1 LRTFIFVLTL
11 LVGFSLKAQD
21 PFYYRIDRS
30 KGLPSN
36 TVYDVFQDAK
46 GFMWFSGSF
55 GLCRYDGSQFMT
67 FEANHSTSKSGTSI
81 KQDKTGRIWYCNF
94 DGKLLYVDNGQI
106 NQLKQNSEFGFFH
119 FAIID
124 NYLYVIENKEIAVYD
139 VHTLKK
145 KFVIP
150 FHSNKVICTHGSN
163 SHFYIITDKLYIIS
177 SPTKVKQ
184 VPLPL
189 ELMNNLTGI
198 MIQNNG
204 EELFLRPKYGNVMA
218 AYSNGAFKISK
229 TNTTT
234 QFVQNISTSSKG
246 YWLSTTNGF
255 IAYNNP
261 TVSKAST
268 YSMYLS
274 DNNVSDVLE
283 DSNGHLWVSTL
294 DKGLRFIP
302 DLSTRF
308 FFSNDAPTTLFTVN
322 NNKVLVG
329 TDRES
334 LHTTDTTMVRLKT
347 LFSGETNHSFYMLYA
362 DTASN
367 RIFGTSNSFKMFDLT
382 GKLKTEVLAAVKDIV
397 KVTDNVYAYSA
408 TWQCGLIK
416 IGKKNTEWDS
426 IFTSD
431 AEVTRNELHFK
442 PLIHNVRGKSVVFNE
457 SKNALFFSTN
467 KGLYKVTPQKI
478 SEIKFKNE
486 SMNIVKLVTTGNF
499 VLALSTD
506 AQLYRINEKDTVG
519 KIELEKTL
527 NGQTP
532 SSIKML
538 NNRLFLF
545 TKNSLF
551 QYYHTT
557 NRVAKIISIND
568 DFEWNDIAL
577 LKNKLIVSTNKGYI
591 ITSSSKNTEYSKP
604 VLVIDSIITGKKVQL
619 TSHQST
625 LSANNSNLHIYF
637 SHVSYNPDNTNF
649 VQYKVN
655 DGAWAEIS
663 DNRNRIDIE
672 NLKSGKYQI
681 LIRYG
686 NGFINSDASV
696 LEVEIEKPFWLTW
709 WFILLSISTLGVS
722 IFIFDKWRASRIN
735 KKSQEIIDRIELE
748 KSANQSKLKAIKS
761 QMNPHFFFNAL
772 NTIQYFI
779 LDNDKKLAISYL
791 NKFSTLTRSILEMSD
806 KDDVSVEEEIKVL
819 TLYLDIEKAR
829 FDNDFEYVIS
839 CNEFDTD
846 ILKIPTLL
854 LQPFVENAV
863 KHGLLHKEGAKEL
876 QIAFVKELDNLRIV
890 ISDNGIGRK
899 KSMELNAIKRAKHSS
914 FATKATEK
922 RVDLLNRNSGKQIT
936 IQYID
941 EGNELGHA
949 YGTTVIIIVPLMD
962 K

>member
-150 FHSNKVICTHGSN
+150 FQSNKVICTHGSN

-261 TVSKAST
+261 TASKAST

-334 LHTTDTTMVRLKT
+334 LHTIDTTMVRLKT

-506 AQLYRINEKDTVG
+506 AQLYRINEKDTVR

-568 DFEWNDIAL
+568 DFEWHDIAQL
-577 LKNKLIVSTNKGYI
+577 QNKLVISTNKGYI
-591 ITSSSKNTEYSKP
+591 ITATTNKIEYLTP
-604 VLVIDSIITGKKVQL
+604 VFVIDSIRNGYKSQNVSDFSL
-619 TSHQST
+619 VNAENPNVS
-625 LSANNSNLHIYF
+625 IYF
-637 SHVSYNPDNTNF
+637 SHVCFNPDNTSF
-649 VQYKVN
+649 VQYSVN
-655 DGAWAEIS
+655 DGEWNKIV
-663 DNRNRIDIE
+663 DNRNVINFE
-672 NLKSGKYQI
+672 NLKSGKYRI
-681 LIRYG
+681 KIKYG
-686 NGFINSDASV
+686 NGFVNSDVAELSF
-696 LEVEIEKPFWLTW
+696 EVDKPFWAQW
-709 WFILLSISTLGVS
+709 WFILLIISLLGLIIYS
-722 IFIFDKWRASRIN
+722 FDKWRTARIN
-735 KKSQEIIDRIELE
+735 QKSQEIIDRINLE
-748 KSANQSKLKAIKS
+748 KAANQSKLKALKS

-772 NTIQYFI
+772 NTIQSFI
-779 LDNDKKLAISYL
+779 LENDKKMAIGVLS
-791 NKFSTLTRSILEMSD
+791 KFSNLTRSMLEMSD
-806 KDDVSVEEEIKVL
+806 KDEVTVAEEIKVL
-819 TLYLDIEKAR
+819 QLYLDIEKVR
-829 FDNDFEYVIS
+829 FNDDFEYSITA
-839 CNEFDTD
+839 NDFDTD
-846 ILKIPTLL
+846 SFKVPSLL
-854 LQPFVENAV
+854 LQPYVENAI
-863 KHGLLHKEGAKEL
+863 KHGLLHKNGHKRLLISFSKETTYM
-876 QIAFVKELDNLRIV
+876 RI
-890 ISDNGIGRK
+890 IIDDNGIGRK
-899 KSMELNAIKRAKHSS
+899 KSMELNAIKNKMYQS
-914 FATKATEK
+914 FATQAIEK
-922 RVDLLNRNSGKQIT
+922 RVKLLNEFAGKEIT
-936 IQYID
+936 VEYID
-941 EGNELGHA
+941 EIVENEQVH
-949 YGTTVIIIVPLMD
+949 GTTVVIKIPIQL
-962 K
+962 